1 MLQREESL
9 LYKRGSAVL
18 VGIIECHGGPAC
30 LHCTSRALKVSQLM
44 PEYCGHGIMRNRT
57 SVLHFVGFEIRNK
70 GFWF

>member
-18 VGIIECHGGPAC
+18 IIEYHGGPAR
-30 LHCTSRALKVSQLM
+30 LHCTSRALKVSRLM
-44 PEYCGHGIMRNRT
+44 PEYCGYGIMRNRT